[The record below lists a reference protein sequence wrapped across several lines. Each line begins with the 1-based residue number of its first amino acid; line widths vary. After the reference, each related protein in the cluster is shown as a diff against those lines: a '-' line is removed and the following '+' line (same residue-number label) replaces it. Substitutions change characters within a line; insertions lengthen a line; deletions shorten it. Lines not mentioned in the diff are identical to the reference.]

1 MTSQTRRT
9 KKTTRVIAGHAIQLT
24 VGRRYLASR
33 PMATGVKGERFTV
46 KIHDITDVSIH
57 DITAGF
63 TTRESS
69 ASIRFPGLSY
79 DEANDL
85 INAFN
90 NGTTSFAGRT
100 WE

>member
-1 MTSQTRRT
+1 MRTGTKAKKATRT
-9 KKTTRVIAGHAIQLT
+9 IAGHAIQLT

-33 PMATGVKGERFTV
+33 PMAKGTRGERFV
-46 KIHDITDVSIH
+46 VSITDTT
-57 DITAGF
+57 DGF

-69 ASIRFPGLSY
+69 ASIRFPGLGY
-79 DEANDL
+79 DDANAL

-90 NGTTSFAGRT
+90 DGVTSYEGRI